1 MGYPALKEEGLAAP
15 LDPRAFRDALGRFT
29 TGVTIVTT
37 RTRSGHRCGVTV
49 NSFSSL
55 SLDPPLV
62 LWSLARGSSSH
73 SAFEEAA
80 HFVVHVLAEDQEP
93 LARQFARSGIDRFA
107 GIAVEDGPEGLP
119 MLPDAAARFECRTLC
134 RHWGGD
140 HVIFVGQVEA
150 FALAADRRP
159 LIFHA
164 GAMCRLPAPAAAYSG
179 DQ

>member
-1 MGYPALKEEGLAAP
+1 MGYPALKEEGSAAC

-29 TGVTIVTT
+29 TGVTVVTT
-37 RTRSGHRCGVTV
+37 GARGHRSGVTV

-62 LWSLARGSSSH
+62 LWSLARSSSSH
-73 SAFEEAA
+73 AAFAEAT
-80 HFVVHVLAEDQEP
+80 HFAVHVLAEDQEA

-107 GIAVEDGPEGLP
+107 GIAVAEGPGGLP
-119 MLPDAAARFECRTLC
+119 VLPDAAARFECRTLC

-150 FALAADRRP
+150 FSLAADRRP

-164 GAMCRLPAPAAAYSG
+164 GTMCRLAAPAAYSAG
-179 DQ
+179 Q